1 MRAQYKV
8 LAEKYNQV
16 AESLSYFSKAEQDYN
31 TNPVV
36 KEIKT
41 IAKKYAEVFYNANS
55 VEELVQT
62 EKEKAQI
69 IEKYRARLVP
79 LEGSSSDTAGS
90 ALDLFY
96 ELVEK
101 NIEELTGSNLTI
113 GKTYLGSP
121 RNKEETTKT
130 PADYLL
136 KVMQKCIFY
145 ILADEREYVGNKIA
159 APYLRDA
166 DKIFEQSIMDW
177 KKIKQ
182 SAATLRKGSEEAG
195 VNLDI

>member
-1 MRAQYKV
+1 MRDQYKV

-16 AESLSYFSKAEQDYN
+16 TESLFSKAEQDYN

-36 KEIKT
+36 KEIKA

-79 LEGSSSDTAGS
+79 LEGLGLSSDIAGS

-101 NIEELTGSNLTI
+101 NIEDLTGSNLTI

-136 KVMQKCIFY
+136 KVMQKCIF
-145 ILADEREYVGNKIA
+145 
-159 APYLRDA
+159 
-166 DKIFEQSIMDW
+166 
-177 KKIKQ
+177 
-182 SAATLRKGSEEAG
+182 
-195 VNLDI
+195 

>member
-1 MRAQYKV
+1 MRDQYKV

-16 AESLSYFSKAEQDYN
+16 TESLFSKAEQDYN

-36 KEIKT
+36 KEIKA

-55 VEELVQT
+55 VEELVET

-79 LEGSSSDTAGS
+79 LKGSSSDTAGS

-101 NIEELTGSNLTI
+101 NIEELTGSKLTI
-113 GKTYLGSP
+113 GKTYLGAP

-145 ILADEREYVGNKIA
+145 ILADERGYVGNKIA